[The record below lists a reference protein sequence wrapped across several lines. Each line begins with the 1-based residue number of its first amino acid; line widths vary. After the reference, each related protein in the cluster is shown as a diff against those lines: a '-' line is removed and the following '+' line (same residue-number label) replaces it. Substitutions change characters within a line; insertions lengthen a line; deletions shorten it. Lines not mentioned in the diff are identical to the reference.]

1 MQTKEALWSLGPPSH
16 PKKPYL
22 IDSSVHSATGLV
34 IRLRSRQT
42 TRLRKGMDFLR
53 LLCWLLISE
62 GATSEVL
69 LSTVKKGHVPH
80 SPVLG
85 LDCSESYSV
94 NLRKTQGFCFCF
106 FFKNQTHF
114 IVLKSSDLL
123 HHQLQGNKSRGWDE
137 GWPRPTVVPRRQA
150 LWSGFPPSV
159 GSSVVDVAFHSHT
172 AWTLQ
177 SSLTKLFTASW
188 VRSEWH
194 FSFNM

>member
-1 MQTKEALWSLGPPSH
+1 MQTKEAMWSLGPASH

-22 IDSSVHSATGLV
+22 IDWSVHSATGLV

-53 LLCWLLISE
+53 LLGWLRISE
-62 GATSEVL
+62 GTTSDVL

-80 SPVLG
+80 SPVRG
-85 LDCSESYSV
+85 FDCSESYSV
-94 NLRKTQGFCFCF
+94 NLRKTQGFCFF
-106 FFKNQTHF
+106 LFLKNQTHF

-123 HHQLQGNKSRGWDE
+123 RHQLQGNKSPGWHE
-137 GWPRPTVVPRRQA
+137 GWPPPMVVPRRQA
-150 LWSGFPPSV
+150 LWSGFPLSV
-159 GSSVVDVAFHSHT
+159 GSSVVDVAFHSHI

-177 SSLTKLFTASW
+177 SSLRKLFTASW